1 MVSQPVPY
9 LSPAEYL
16 SLERQ
21 AETRSEYHDGE
32 LVAMVGASREHNLIV
47 VNSGREISAQLKGRP
62 CETYA
67 NDMRVNVPAVNRY
80 FYPDIVVVCGEP
92 QFEDDSVDTLINP
105 TVIIEVLSDST
116 ERFDRGRKFAFYRTL
131 PSLRGYLLIAQDEYR
146 IDAYHKDADG
156 RWLLEDAQGLDA
168 TLALGVADCTLA
180 LREIYDRVMLP
191 Q

>member
-1 MVSQPVPY
+1 MVSQPVPN

-16 SLERQ
+16 ALERQ

-32 LVAMVGASREHNLIV
+32 LVAMVGASREHNLV
-47 VNSGREISAQLKGRP
+47 VLNSGREITSQLKGRP

-67 NDMRVNVPAVNRY
+67 NDMRVKVPAVNRY
-80 FYPDIVVVCGEP
+80 FYPDLVIVCGEP
-92 QFEDDSVDTLINP
+92 QFEDDAVDTLLNP

-116 ERFDRGRKFAFYRTL
+116 ERFDRGKKFSFYRTL

-146 IDAYHKDADG
+146 IDAYRKDNDG

-168 TLALGVADCTLA
+168 ILDLGVADCALA
-180 LREIYDRVMLP
+180 LREVYDRVVLP
-191 Q
+191 E